1 MSILYDA
8 VAVGMWAY
16 GRSAFRVSTL
26 GPRRIRLAPG
36 TLLLVTHRAET
47 DVPLVCPPLYARAG
61 LWRRRSRRDRMT
73 FAARDDMFLVGF
85 LAGFP
90 PGLPPAL
97 RARLFPLGVGRWLD
111 AVQAHPLRS
120 ATTAR
125 LGEVLRLQR
134 RHVLNELV
142 GPDEHETFVARARA
156 CGLAEPRRA
165 GDVLRG
171 EYADLLW
178 RPLHRGDPAAA
189 GLDGFW
195 AARAAR
201 AAKDF
206 RYFVRHLGDGGV
218 VVLFPEGR
226 PSPDGYVGPVA
237 RGLSSLVRRGGPRAL
252 LPVGIAYDPL
262 VPGRTRVTISIGD
275 PAPPPDEDVE
285 AAALALLRRE
295 LPLTTGQIVA
305 ADVDAAAAVDEARA
319 EGRPV
324 EPDLLVPERRERRLE
339 EARAVAAHRPER
351 LPFLERE
358 YGTARDT

>member
-1 MSILYDA
+1 MSLLYDA
-8 VAVGMWAY
+8 VAAGMWAY

-26 GPRRIRLAPG
+26 GPRRVRLTPG

-47 DVPLVCPPLYARAG
+47 DVPLVGPPLYARAG
-61 LWRRRSRRDRMT
+61 LWRRRSRRDRLT

-90 PGLPPAL
+90 PRLPPGL

-125 LGEVLRLQR
+125 LGEVLRLQPR
-134 RHVLNELV
+134 RELDELV
-142 GPDEHETFVARARA
+142 GPDEHESFVARARE

-178 RPLHRGDPAAA
+178 RPLYRGDPAAA

-195 AARAAR
+195 AARAVR
-201 AAKDF
+201 AAEDF
-206 RYFVRHLGDGGV
+206 RYFVRHLADGGV
-218 VVLFPEGR
+218 LVVFPEGR
-226 PSPDGYVGPVA
+226 PSPDGAVGPVA
-237 RGLSSLVRRGGPRAL
+237 RGLPALVRRGQPRAL

-262 VPGRTRVTISIGD
+262 VVGRTRVTISIGD
-275 PAPPPDEDVE
+275 AVPRPDEDVG

-295 LPLTTGQIVA
+295 LPLTMGQVVA
-305 ADVDAAAAVDEARA
+305 AGVDPAVAVDEAGE

-324 EPDLLVPERRERRLE
+324 EPDLVLPERRERRLE
-339 EARAVAAHRPER
+339 EARAVAARRPER

-358 YGTARDT
+358 YRTARDT